1 MRIIDK
7 TSNGYN
13 YSHLLL
19 PLLSAVL
26 LIAAFP
32 PFEQGYLAWF
42 ALLPLIGSS
51 LQINPLYALRAGF
64 IFGIPFNLYLNFYLT
79 KVLFPY
85 LPTPLNL
92 VAMILLVLYLS
103 LFYGLFA
110 VAVSL
115 VQRLGRAWFTALAIP
130 ALWLCMEYLRSL
142 SFMAYNVGYLGYSQW
157 SYPYLLNIVSSYGYW
172 GLPFIMILFQSI
184 VTLSLRRDLHRT
196 ELIIPGAVFF
206 ILLGCGL
213 VLPLFQPLHEADE
226 QLIVGLIQGNS
237 DPETVIRG
245 ERAALVDHYLK
256 LTQQAFDQ
264 NPSITLVVWPETVVD
279 LDLGKEEVHPAA
291 MLQKSEE
298 LAVNFLYGARVRD
311 GEKLFNSIA
320 LIDAGHDTITLYH
333 KKRLVPFVEYFPLED
348 LLNRMLKLQL
358 LLGSYSAGEEITIF
372 YSDEIPLAGVICFE
386 SYFGDH
392 TRLFAAAGSRH
403 LFVLTNDA
411 WFGESIGLDQHAQVA
426 AIRAAEMGIGVTQVA
441 NSGITISFDY
451 QGHELFRSGK
461 NESAVFTLPL
471 DLTTRNTLYR
481 HYGDYFPA
489 FWALFLLF
497 SIPALIIYKA

>member
-1 MRIIDK
+1 MRIINK
-7 TSNGYN
+7 TAGGSN
-13 YSHLLL
+13 YSNLLL

-32 PFEQGYLAWF
+32 PFEQGYMAWF

-51 LQINPLYALRAGF
+51 LQANPLYALRAGF
-64 IFGIPFNLYLNFYLT
+64 IFGIPLNLYLNFYLAT
-79 KVLFPY
+79 VLFPY

-103 LFYGLFA
+103 LFYGLFT
-110 VAVSL
+110 VTVSL
-115 VQRLGRAWFTALAIP
+115 VQRLGHVWFTALAIP
-130 ALWLCMEYLRSL
+130 ALWLCMEYLRSF
-142 SFMAYNVGYLGYSQW
+142 SFIAYNVGYLGYSQW
-157 SYPYLLNIVSSYGYW
+157 SYTYLLNIVSSYGYW
-172 GLPFIMILFQSI
+172 GLPFIMLLFQSI
-184 VTLSLRRDLHRT
+184 LMFSLRRGLHRT
-196 ELIIPGAVFF
+196 KLIIPAVVFF

-213 VLPLFQPLHEADE
+213 VLPSLQPLHETDE
-226 QLIVGLIQGNS
+226 QLTVGLIQGNS

-245 ERAALVDHYLK
+245 EKAALVDHHIK

-264 NPSITLVVWPETVVD
+264 NPAITLIVWPETVVD
-279 LDLGKEEVHPAA
+279 LDLGKEEIHPAA

-320 LIDAGHDTITLYH
+320 LIDAGHDPVSLYH
-333 KKRLVPFVEYFPLED
+333 KQRLVPFVEYFPLED

-358 LLGSYSAGEEITIF
+358 LLGSYSVGEEITIF

-471 DLTTRNTLYR
+471 NLTTRNTLYR
-481 HYGDYFPA
+481 RYGDYFPV
-489 FWALFLLF
+489 FWAFFLLCA
-497 SIPALIIYKA
+497 IPALIIYKA

>member
-1 MRIIDK
+1 MPINDK
-7 TSNGYN
+7 TSVDDH
-13 YSHLLL
+13 YSQLLL
-19 PLLSAVL
+19 PLLSAIF

-42 ALLPLIGSS
+42 ALLPLIVSS
-51 LQINPLYALRAGF
+51 LQASPLRALRAGF
-64 IFGIPFNLYLNFYLT
+64 IFGIPLNLYLNFYLT
-79 KVLFPY
+79 EVLFPY
-85 LPTPLNL
+85 LPTPLDL

-103 LFYGLFA
+103 LFYGLFT

-115 VQRLGRAWFTALAIP
+115 VQRLGHGWFTALTIP
-130 ALWLCMEYLRSL
+130 ALWLSMEYLRSL

-157 SYPYLLNIVSSYGYW
+157 SYPYLLNIVSTYGYW

-184 VTLSLRRDLHRT
+184 IIFSLRRDLRKAK
-196 ELIIPGAVFF
+196 LIIPVAVFF
-206 ILLGCGL
+206 LLLGCGL
-213 VLPLFQPLHEADE
+213 GLPLLQPLHEADE
-226 QLIVGLIQGNS
+226 HLNVGLIQGNS
-237 DPETVIRG
+237 DPEIIIRG
-245 ERAALVDHYLK
+245 ERAALVDHYLQ

-279 LDLGKEEVHPAA
+279 LDLGKEDFHPLA
-291 MLQKSEE
+291 MRQKSEE
-298 LAVNFLYGARVRD
+298 LEVDFLYGARVRD

-320 LIDAGHDTITLYH
+320 LIEAGKNNISLYY
-333 KKRLVPFVEYFPLED
+333 KKRLVPFVEFFPLED

-372 YSDEIPLAGVICFE
+372 HSDEIPIAGVICFE

-411 WFGESIGLDQHAQVA
+411 WFGESIGLEQHAQVA

-451 QGHELFRSGK
+451 QGRELFRSGK
-461 NESAVFTLPL
+461 NESAIFTLPL
-471 DLTTRNTLYR
+471 DLTTKNTLYR
-481 HYGDYFPA
+481 SYGDFFPA
-489 FWALFLLF
+489 FWALFLIF
-497 SIPALIIYKA
+497 AIPALIIYKD